1 MTSSDKSTSEEDD
14 LVYISQF
21 FHPKKSDGY
30 ALIENV
36 ETKKGKRILDKM
48 VCLFAIH
55 QIRNILLIFLFSL
68 GDTFPRRRCDGKSF
82 HSPSMR

>member
-1 MTSSDKSTSEEDD
+1 MTSTDKSTSEEED

-48 VCLFAIH
+48 VCTFTIH
-55 QIRNILLIFLFSL
+55 QIRNGLSFSSFYFL
-68 GDTFPRRRCDGKSF
+68 
-82 HSPSMR
+82 